1 MSAHNYE
8 YIDRIIIAVEK
19 KIEGQQQVDVNVV
32 KDLLITLKDA
42 TNRSMNEIY
51 STSNNDEQMDLGYD

>member
-51 STSNNDEQMDLGYD
+51 STPGNEEQMDLGYD

>member
-1 MSAHNYE
+1 MSVHNYE

-32 KDLLITLKDA
+32 KDLLITLKDV
-42 TNRSMNEIY
+42 TNRNMNEIY
-51 STSNNDEQMDLGYD
+51 STPDSEEQMDLGYD